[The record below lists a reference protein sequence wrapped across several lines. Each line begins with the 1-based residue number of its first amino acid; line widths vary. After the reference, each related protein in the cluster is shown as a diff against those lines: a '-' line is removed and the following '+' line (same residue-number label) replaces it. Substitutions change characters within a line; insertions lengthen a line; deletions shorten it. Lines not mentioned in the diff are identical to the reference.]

1 MRQWLYFD
9 AMVTPRI
16 ITFLYWVMLAGAAIG
31 GLVLVSKGLG
41 VMKYSGFAGF
51 GMIVAAP
58 ILALVSALLA
68 RIYCE
73 IMIVLFKINES
84 LQVIRTK

>member
-84 LQVIRTK
+84 LQVIRAK